1 MAVWQHIGGYCPWSV
16 GPWEPLG
23 TFRTTLCSKYS
34 KHNSHVHLANMGP
47 TRFDRWVKAE
57 LEFDKDL
64 IIIEQERVPN
74 YREYI
79 SDSWLRDYFADFV
92 PEKVA

>member
-1 MAVWQHIGGYCPWSV
+1 MAAWQHIGGYCPWSV

-47 TRFDRWVKAE
+47 ARFDQWVKAE
-57 LEFDKDL
+57 SEFDKDL
-64 IIIEQERVPN
+64 INKEQDRVQT
-74 YREYI
+74 YREHI
-79 SDSWLRDYFADFV
+79 KKQLAQGPLSRFC
-92 PEKVA
+92 P